1 MSVHDTAALGP
12 HSTTSHARSGQRMPR
27 ALNTLLVGAIGVALA
42 LVSLRLLPQP
52 VEAPVSALPEVAG
65 ATSSAPDARALGQRI
80 AALHVFGNVAETP
93 VEAPRPVAA
102 PPPEV
107 TKLNLQLAGV
117 FAADPQE
124 RAIAIISS
132 GSAEQNAYGVGDR
145 ITGDVVLKSVHADY
159 VVIDN
164 RGKEEILK
172 LPDTSQPVA
181 MTAIETASLNRQRN
195 ERPDQQAEDL
205 SQPVELPTNP
215 GELRDTLA
223 RNPAMLGRVVAAE
236 PYQENGKLVG
246 YRITPKQNP
255 EILEAQGILAGD
267 VITRVNNIELNS
279 QKQGIRALRNAVKA
293 DSLEVTIL
301 RDGLEVPI
309 SISLAQ

>member
-1 MSVHDTAALGP
+1 MSVQDTAPSGS
-12 HSTTSHARSGQRMPR
+12 HSSNPPAVARLPR
-27 ALNTLLVGAIGVALA
+27 ALNTLLVGTIGVALA
-42 LVSLRLLPQP
+42 LVSLRLMSQP
-52 VEAPVSALPEVAG
+52 VAPPAAALPVVSASSA
-65 ATSSAPDARALGQRI
+65 SAPDARALGQRI
-80 AALHVFGNVAETP
+80 AALHVFGNVAQAP
-93 VEAPRPVAA
+93 REAPRPVQA

-117 FAADPQE
+117 LASDPQE
-124 RAIAIISS
+124 AAIAIISS

-145 ITGDVVLKSVHADY
+145 ITGEVLLKSVYAEY

-172 LPDTSQPVA
+172 LPDTVQPVT
-181 MTAIETASLNRQRN
+181 MTAIETASLNSQRN
-195 ERPDQQAEDL
+195 DRSDPQGQDL

-223 RNPAMLGRVVAAE
+223 RNPAILGRVVAAE

-267 VITRVNNIELNS
+267 IITRVNNIELNS

-293 DSLEVTIL
+293 EALEVTIL